1 MKKNLIEYVDSLDTN
16 TDFDIYEFIADVEG
30 EFEGYIVDTW
40 NWDDYEASQAAESMV
55 EWIADN
61 TVNKTVEDIQ
71 STTFWANEDNECYT
85 VVIIKTK

>member
-16 TDFDIYEFIADVEG
+16 EDFDIYEFIADVEG
-30 EFEGYIVDTW
+30 EFEGYVVDTW
-40 NWDDYEASQAAESMV
+40 NWDDYESADAAESIV